1 MIPIRDSQW
10 RSSTPHV
17 TRALIIINALVWL
30 FMLLTLSRGPTHFV
44 VIADNDALESNRP
57 GPTQLY
63 PVSEFSEFTLRFG
76 AVPELV
82 TSELAGK
89 SATHD
94 FIEGNR
100 VSRDGQFLESGGVN
114 LFNGFLLLLTPL
126 TAMFIHGGW
135 LHVIGN
141 LLFLWVFGD
150 NVEDRMGHT
159 RFALFYFISGYVAA
173 AAHIYLGG
181 GDLVPMI
188 GASGAISGV
197 LGAYLLL
204 FPRALVQVLIPIVF
218 FIPMVVPAPLM
229 IGFWFLFNIFNGIG
243 DIARD
248 TAGSGG
254 TAWWAHIG
262 GFAAGLLLVYP
273 FLIGRWR
280 APAGE
285 IAPQWNLPTGLRGRF
300 RRPPQRPP
308 HLHDGIDLEVPPE
321 AEQAPADE
329 NPKVRVVDLA
339 TRQPLIV
346 QTNTRRGLSR
356 LRLRLPS
363 CPALPKRKPGSI
375 DAFRDPPA

>member
-17 TRALIIINALVWL
+17 TRTLIIINALVWL
-30 FMLLTLSRGPTHFV
+30 FMLFTLSRQPTHFV
-44 VIADNDALESNRP
+44 VIADNDALEANRP

-63 PVSEFSEFTLRFG
+63 PVSDFSEFTLRFG
-76 AVPELV
+76 TVPELV
-82 TSELAGK
+82 TAELARQ

-100 VSRDGQFLESGGVN
+100 VTRDGQFVAGGGVDLLN
-114 LFNGFLLLLTPL
+114 GLFLLLTPL

-150 NVEDRMGHT
+150 NVEDRMGHA
-159 RFALFYFISGYVAA
+159 RFAIFYVVSGYIAA

-188 GASGAISGV
+188 GASGAISAV

-218 FIPMVVPAPLM
+218 FIPLVVPAPLM
-229 IGFWFLFNIFNGIG
+229 IGFWFLLNIFNGIG
-243 DIARD
+243 EIAGD

-262 GFAAGLLLVYP
+262 GFAGGLLLVYP

-280 APAGE
+280 APTGE
-285 IAPQWNLPTGLRGRF
+285 IAPHWNIPSGMRGRF
-300 RRPPQRPP
+300 RRPPQRPA
-308 HLHDGIDLEVPPE
+308 HLLDGIDLEVPPE
-321 AEQAPADE
+321 VEQALADE
-329 NPKVRVVDLA
+329 NPNVRVVDLA

-346 QTNTRRGLSR
+346 RTNTRRSLSR
-356 LRLRLPS
+356 LRPRLP
-363 CPALPKRKPGSI
+363 ARRKRRPGSV
-375 DAFRDPPA
+375 DAFRDPPS

>member
-10 RSSTPHV
+10 RSSMPHV

-30 FMLLTLSRGPTHFV
+30 FMLLTLSRQPTHFV

-63 PVSEFSEFTLRFG
+63 PVSDFSEFTLRFG

-82 TSELAGK
+82 TAELAGR

-100 VSRDGQFLESGGVN
+100 VTRDGQLVASGGVDLLDG
-114 LFNGFLLLLTPL
+114 LFLLLTPL

-159 RFALFYFISGYVAA
+159 RFAIFYVVTGYIAA
-173 AAHIYLGG
+173 AAHIFLGG

-188 GASGAISGV
+188 GASGAISAV

-204 FPRALVQVLIPIVF
+204 FPRALVQVLVPIVF

-243 DIARD
+243 EITGD
-248 TAGSGG
+248 TSGSGG

-262 GFAAGLLLVYP
+262 GFAGGLLLVYP

-280 APAGE
+280 APTGE
-285 IAPQWNLPTGLRGRF
+285 IAPQWNIPRGMGGRF
-300 RRPPQRPP
+300 RRPPQRPA
-308 HLHDGIDLEVPPE
+308 HLHDGIDLEAP
-321 AEQAPADE
+321 AEVEGATADE
-329 NPKVRVVDLA
+329 NPNVRVVDLA
-339 TRQPLIV
+339 TRPPLIV
-346 QTNTRRGLSR
+346 RTNTRRGLSR
-356 LRLRLPS
+356 LRARLP
-363 CPALPKRKPGSI
+363 ARRKRRPGST
-375 DAFRDPPA
+375 DAFRGPPS